1 MIYKNMFWKKR
12 FFRFLKEEDAYGKW
26 VYNLNKKL
34 NDESVSKDYLST
46 FVLNEEDKCENAID
60 FAFVWSKTSQG
71 YDFWEDINNRWLA
84 LLGKIKIKYCKS

>member
-12 FFRFLKEEDAYGKW
+12 FFRFLKEEGAYGEW
-26 VYNLNKKL
+26 VYYVKKTLN
-34 NDESVSKDYLST
+34 ESASKDYLST
-46 FVLNEEDKCENAID
+46 FVLNEDDKCENAID

>member
-1 MIYKNMFWKKR
+1 MIYKNMFWRKK
-12 FFRFLKEEDAYGKW
+12 FFRFLKEESAYGKW

-34 NDESVSKDYLST
+34 NDESTSKDYLST

-60 FAFVWSKTSQG
+60 IAFVWSTTRQG

-84 LLGKIKIKYCKS
+84 LLGKDK